1 LKQLARSDD
10 VTGGPM
16 FDEDE
21 VRAAVEEMVR
31 DGEDDLE

>member
-1 LKQLARSDD
+1 LARNDE

-21 VRAAVEEMVR
+21 VIAAVEEMAR
-31 DGEDDLE
+31 DGEDDSE